1 MKDIRNRRWS
11 LSGAN
16 QLRLTAVGLLFL
28 GMILT
33 SIGCST
39 TQQQQPNII
48 AKAQGAQTPVPAFSG
63 FLGYYGRLQP
73 GGPGQAL
80 YRYVNPS
87 ANWSQYNAII
97 VDPISF
103 WDSED
108 SSVPPDDQQMLCAY
122 FQNQLKQ
129 DLVKYFAVVDQPG
142 PNVMRLSAALTNA
155 SAATPVL
162 RTVSVVVPQA
172 RLLNRLQSLATGKFA
187 FVGSARVEAKLT
199 DSQTGDVLGEWLDQQ
214 FGGNNVQTA
223 ATWQWQDAERIMN
236 NWSSRF
242 ADGLNS
248 QTHGGS
254 MSAPA
259 QASSN

>member
-1 MKDIRNRRWS
+1 MNDKTAQRFELPAVHGVSARLGAVTI
-11 LSGAN
+11 LSI
-16 QLRLTAVGLLFL
+16 GLML
-28 GMILT
+28 GV
-33 SIGCST
+33 IGCST
-39 TQQQQPNII
+39 TEQQQPNII

-80 YRYVNPS
+80 YRYVNPN

-97 VDPISF
+97 VEPISF

-108 SSVPPDDQQMLCAY
+108 SSVSPDEQQLLCSY
-122 FQNQLKQ
+122 FTNQLKQ
-129 DLVKYFAVVDQPG
+129 DLVKYFNVVDQPG
-142 PNVMRLSAALTNA
+142 PGVMRLQGALTNA

-187 FVGSARVEAKLT
+187 FVGSARVEAKLS
-199 DSQTGDVLGEWLDQQ
+199 DSQTGDILAEFLDQQ
-214 FGGNNVQTA
+214 FGGNNIQTA
-223 ATWQWQDAERIMN
+223 ATWQWQDTERIMN

-242 ADGLNS
+242 AKGLNS
-248 QTHGGS
+248 QVHGGTMAEGAAGS
-254 MSAPA
+254 
-259 QASSN
+259 

>member
-1 MKDIRNRRWS
+1 MNHNRGKSHAMKRYLIG
-11 LSGAN
+11 LG
-16 QLRLTAVGLLFL
+16 AVGMLSLGLLL
-28 GMILT
+28 GV
-33 SIGCST
+33 IGCST
-39 TQQQQPNII
+39 TEQQQPNII
-48 AKAQGAQTPVPAFSG
+48 ANAQGAQTPVPAFSG

-97 VDPISF
+97 VEPISF

-108 SSVPPDDQQMLCAY
+108 SSVSPEEQQLLCSY
-122 FQNQLKQ
+122 FTNQVKQ
-129 DLVKYFAVVDQPG
+129 DLVKYFSVVDQAGPG
-142 PNVMRLSAALTNA
+142 VMRLQAALTNA

-162 RTVSVVVPQA
+162 RTVSVVIPQA
-172 RLLNRLQSLATGKFA
+172 RLLNRLQSFATGKFA

-199 DSQTGDVLGEWLDQQ
+199 DSQTGDVLAEFLDQQ

-223 ATWQWQDAERIMN
+223 LTWQWQDTERIMN

-242 ADGLNS
+242 ATLLNN
-248 QTHGGS
+248 QVHGGGTTA
-254 MSAPA
+254 SA
-259 QASSN
+259 N

>member
-1 MKDIRNRRWS
+1 MLAGS
-11 LSGAN
+11 
-16 QLRLTAVGLLFL
+16 
-28 GMILT
+28 
-33 SIGCST
+33 GCST
-39 TQQQQPNII
+39 TEQQQPNII
-48 AKAQGAQTPVPAFSG
+48 AKAQGTQNPVPAFSG

-97 VDPISF
+97 VEPISF

-108 SSVPPDDQQMLCAY
+108 SSVSPQDQQELCDY
-122 FQNQLKQ
+122 FQNQVKQ
-129 DLVKYFAVVDQPG
+129 DLVKYFSVVDQPG
-142 PNVMRLSAALTNA
+142 PGVMRLQAALTNA
-155 SAATPVL
+155 SAATPVM

-172 RLLNRLQSLATGKFA
+172 RLVNRLQSFATGKFA

-214 FGGNNVQTA
+214 FGGNNIQTA
-223 ATWQWQDAERIMN
+223 ATWQWGDTERIMN

-242 ADGLNS
+242 ATLLN
-248 QTHGGS
+248 QQVHGG
-254 MSAPA
+254 ATTA
-259 QASSN
+259 ATN